1 MMINPAKLYST
12 LGNPNSLVPLGV
24 KDISSCLGMTAGSYA
39 TGKEEGFDRFIDE
52 FGTEALWLGG
62 IPSLKWLYD
71 KTVFKAFGLDAKI
84 DPRNLKD
91 MKMYEKV
98 KKYAPTE
105 EIRKNLEKA
114 GNNKRLFKNLAAAK
128 FFASTTL
135 AAGAYI
141 GLTKLKQYY
150 TDQKI
155 RKNLIKE
162 YQAEVKKKEAEN
174 KQNVGEVKAPAFKG
188 LGKIVEEFA
197 FSPVKN
203 MYILDGFITTERLK
217 DSRTSQEFAGYA
229 IKEGSVLIFLY
240 YAGKKIQEFMENSA
254 KKKHNKSITL
264 DARVLESENLKKIFQ
279 NGTIEK
285 SIKEFNAANTSNG
298 NLYEFLHQNPENEVV
313 KIAKQSDILTT
324 YKTKSDIGLKETL
337 KRLLHGKSLYDDT
350 NKIDSRAF
358 VDFDEV
364 KGVNDKLAE
373 LYGQYKD
380 AIKKGESAEDFFNKV
395 KKLKRNSI
403 KMNIGACIMALGVVT
418 PAIMLL
424 KRMTDKS
431 GPEFQTKKE
440 IKEQL
445 IKEGV
450 ISA

>member
-1 MMINPAKLYST
+1 MMINPAKIYST
-12 LGNPNSLVPLGV
+12 LGNPNSLIPLGV

-62 IPSLKWLYD
+62 IPTLKWIYD

-91 MKMYEKV
+91 MDMFEKA
-98 KKYAPTE
+98 KKYAPTD
-105 EIRKNLEKA
+105 EIRNNLEKA
-114 GNNKRLFKNLAAAK
+114 GKNKRLFKNLVATK
-128 FFASTTL
+128 FFASTIV

-141 GLTKLKQYY
+141 GLTKLKQHY

-174 KQNVGEVKAPAFKG
+174 NKQDVAGSKQPTFKG

-203 MYILDGFITTERLK
+203 MYILDGFITSERLK

-240 YAGKKIQEFMENSA
+240 YAGKKIQQFMENSA
-254 KKKHNKSITL
+254 KKNHNKSITL
-264 DARVLESENLKKIFQ
+264 DSRVLESENLKKIFQ
-279 NGTIEK
+279 DGSIEK
-285 SIKEFNAANTSNG
+285 SIKAFEEAKSSNG
-298 NLYEFLHQNPENEVV
+298 KLYEFLHENPDNEVV
-313 KIAKQSDILTT
+313 KIAKQSDLLTT
-324 YKTKSDIGLKETL
+324 YKN
-337 KRLLHGKSLYDDT
+337 T

-358 VDFDEV
+358 VDFEEI
-364 KGVNDKLAE
+364 KGVNDKLSE

-380 AIKKGESAEDFFNKV
+380 AIKKGESADSFFK
-395 KKLKRNSI
+395 KLRKLKRNSI
-403 KMNIGACIMALGVVT
+403 NMNIGACVLALGVVT
-418 PAIMLL
+418 PAIMLI

>member
-1 MMINPAKLYST
+1 MINPAKIYST
-12 LGNPNSLVPLGV
+12 LGNPNSLIPLGV
-24 KDISSCLGMTAGSYA
+24 KDISSCTGMTIGSYA

-52 FGTEALWLGG
+52 FGTEGLWLGG
-62 IPSLKWLYD
+62 IPTLKWIYD

-91 MKMYEKV
+91 MDMFEKV

-114 GNNKRLFKNLAAAK
+114 GDKKRLFKNLAATK
-128 FFASTTL
+128 FVTSTVI
-135 AAGAYI
+135 AAGAYV

-162 YQAEVKKKEAEN
+162 YQEEVKKKEAEN
-174 KQNVGEVKAPAFKG
+174 KQEGIKNDAPSFKG
-188 LGKIVEEFA
+188 IGRIVEEFA

-203 MYILDGFITTERLK
+203 MYILDGFITCERLK

-229 IKEGSVLIFLY
+229 IKEGSILLFLY
-240 YAGKKIQEFMENSA
+240 YAGKKIQEHMENFA
-254 KKKHNKSITL
+254 KKKYNKSITL
-264 DARVLESENLKKIFQ
+264 DARVLESENLKNIFG
-279 NGTIEK
+279 NGSIEK
-285 SIKEFNAANTSNG
+285 SIKEFNSANTSNG
-298 NLYEFLHQNPENEVV
+298 KLYEFLHKNPENEIV

-324 YKTKSDIGLKETL
+324 YKQPKKLGFKESL
-337 KRLLHGKSLYDDT
+337 NSLLHGKSLYENT
-350 NKIDSRAF
+350 SKIDSRAF
-358 VDFDEV
+358 IDFDEV
-364 KGVNDKLAE
+364 KDVNKKVTE
-373 LYGQYKD
+373 LYGQYKE
-380 AIKKGESAEDFFNKV
+380 ALAKGETTDSFFKQL

-403 KMNIGACIMALGVVT
+403 RMNIGSCILALGVIT
-418 PAIMLL
+418 PSIMLL

-450 ISA
+450 IKA

>member
-12 LGNPNSLVPLGV
+12 LGNPNSLIPLGV

-52 FGTEALWLGG
+52 FGTETLWLGG

-91 MKMYEKV
+91 MKMFEKV

-128 FFASTTL
+128 FFASTIL

-141 GLTKLKQYY
+141 GLTKLKQRY

-162 YQAEVKKKEAEN
+162 YQEEAKKKEVEN

-324 YKTKSDIGLKETL
+324 YKN
-337 KRLLHGKSLYDDT
+337 T

>member
-1 MMINPAKLYST
+1 MINPAKIYST
-12 LGNPNSLVPLGV
+12 LGNPNSLIPLGV
-24 KDISSCLGMTAGSYA
+24 KDISSCVGMTAGSYA

-52 FGTEALWLGG
+52 FGTDGLWLGG
-62 IPSLKWLYD
+62 IPTLKWIYD

-91 MKMYEKV
+91 MDMFEKV

-114 GNNKRLFKNLAAAK
+114 GDKKRLFKNLAATK
-128 FFASTTL
+128 FVTSTVI
-135 AAGAYI
+135 AAGAYV

-162 YQAEVKKKEAEN
+162 YQEEVKKKEAEN
-174 KQNVGEVKAPAFKG
+174 KQENQKTENPSFKG
-188 LGKIVEEFA
+188 IGRIVEEFA

-203 MYILDGFITTERLK
+203 MYILDGFITCERLK
-217 DSRTSQEFAGYA
+217 DSRTSQEFVGYA
-229 IKEGSVLIFLY
+229 IKEGSILLFLY
-240 YAGKKIQEFMENSA
+240 YAGKKIQQFMENSA

-264 DARVLESENLKKIFQ
+264 DARVLESDNLKKIFKD
-279 NGTIEK
+279 GSIEK
-285 SIKEFNAANTSNG
+285 SIKEFNAANISNG
-298 NLYEFLHQNPENEVV
+298 KLYEFLHENPDNEIV
-313 KIAKQSDILTT
+313 KIAKQSDIL
-324 YKTKSDIGLKETL
+324 KSYEK
-337 KRLLHGKSLYDDT
+337 T

-358 VDFDEV
+358 IDFDEV
-364 KGVNDKLAE
+364 KDVNKKVTE
-373 LYGQYKD
+373 LYGQYKE
-380 AIKKGESAEDFFNKV
+380 ALAKGETTDSFFKQL

-403 KMNIGACIMALGVVT
+403 RMNIGSCILALGVIT
-418 PAIMLL
+418 PSIMLL

-450 ISA
+450 IKA

>member
-12 LGNPNSLVPLGV
+12 LGNPNSLIPLGV

-91 MKMYEKV
+91 MKMFEKV

-128 FFASTTL
+128 FFASTIL

-141 GLTKLKQYY
+141 GLTKLKQRY

-162 YQAEVKKKEAEN
+162 YQEEAKKKKVEN
-174 KQNVGEVKAPAFKG
+174 KQNVSKVKAPAFKG

-324 YKTKSDIGLKETL
+324 YKN
-337 KRLLHGKSLYDDT
+337 T

>member
-1 MMINPAKLYST
+1 MMINPAKIYST
-12 LGNPNSLVPLGV
+12 LGNPNSLIPLGV

-62 IPSLKWLYD
+62 IPTLKWIYD

-91 MKMYEKV
+91 MDMFEKA
-98 KKYAPTE
+98 KKYAPTD
-105 EIRKNLEKA
+105 EIRNNLEKA
-114 GNNKRLFKNLAAAK
+114 GKNKRLFKNLAATK
-128 FFASTTL
+128 FFASTIV

-141 GLTKLKQYY
+141 GLTKLKQHY

-174 KQNVGEVKAPAFKG
+174 NKQDVADTKQPTFKG

-203 MYILDGFITTERLK
+203 MYILDGFITSERLK

-240 YAGKKIQEFMENSA
+240 YAGKKIQQFMENSA
-254 KKKHNKSITL
+254 KKNHNKSITL
-264 DARVLESENLKKIFQ
+264 DSRVLESENLKKIFQ
-279 NGTIEK
+279 DGSIEN
-285 SIKEFNAANTSNG
+285 SIKAFNEAKSSNG
-298 NLYEFLHQNPENEVV
+298 KLYEFLHENPDNEVV
-313 KIAKQSDILTT
+313 KIAKQSDLLTT
-324 YKTKSDIGLKETL
+324 YKN
-337 KRLLHGKSLYDDT
+337 T

-358 VDFDEV
+358 VDFEEV
-364 KGVNDKLAE
+364 KGVNDKLSE

-380 AIKKGESAEDFFNKV
+380 AIKKGESADSFFK
-395 KKLKRNSI
+395 KLRKLKRNSI
-403 KMNIGACIMALGVVT
+403 NMNIGACVLALGVVT
-418 PAIMLL
+418 PAIMLI

>member
-12 LGNPNSLVPLGV
+12 LGNPNSLIPLGV

-91 MKMYEKV
+91 MKMFEKV

-128 FFASTTL
+128 FFASTIL

-141 GLTKLKQYY
+141 GLTKLKQRY

-162 YQAEVKKKEAEN
+162 YQEEAKKKEVEN
-174 KQNVGEVKAPAFKG
+174 KQNVGDVKAPAFKG

-217 DSRTSQEFAGYA
+217 DSRTSQEFVGYA

-324 YKTKSDIGLKETL
+324 YKN
-337 KRLLHGKSLYDDT
+337 T

-380 AIKKGESAEDFFNKV
+380 AIKKGESAEDFFSKV

>member
-12 LGNPNSLVPLGV
+12 LGNPNSLIPLGV

-91 MKMYEKV
+91 MKMFEKV

-128 FFASTTL
+128 FFASTIL

-141 GLTKLKQYY
+141 GLTKLKQRY

-162 YQAEVKKKEAEN
+162 YQEEAKKKEVEN
-174 KQNVGEVKAPAFKG
+174 KQNVGDVKAPAFKG

-217 DSRTSQEFAGYA
+217 DSRTSQEFVGYA

-324 YKTKSDIGLKETL
+324 YKN
-337 KRLLHGKSLYDDT
+337 T

>member
-1 MMINPAKLYST
+1 MMINPAKIYST
-12 LGNPNSLVPLGV
+12 LGNPNSLIPLGV

-62 IPSLKWLYD
+62 IPTLKWIYD

-91 MKMYEKV
+91 MDMFEKA
-98 KKYAPTE
+98 KKYAPTD
-105 EIRKNLEKA
+105 EIRNNLEKA
-114 GNNKRLFKNLAAAK
+114 GKNKRLFKNLAATK
-128 FFASTTL
+128 FFASTIV

-141 GLTKLKQYY
+141 GLTKLKQHY

-174 KQNVGEVKAPAFKG
+174 NKQDVADTKQPTFKG

-203 MYILDGFITTERLK
+203 MYILDGFITSERLK

-240 YAGKKIQEFMENSA
+240 YAGKKIQQFMENSA
-254 KKKHNKSITL
+254 KKNHNKSITL
-264 DARVLESENLKKIFQ
+264 DSRVLESENLKKIFQ
-279 NGTIEK
+279 DGSIEN
-285 SIKEFNAANTSNG
+285 SIKAFNDAKSSNSK
-298 NLYEFLHQNPENEVV
+298 LYEFLHENPDNEVV

-324 YKTKSDIGLKETL
+324 YKK
-337 KRLLHGKSLYDDT
+337 T

-358 VDFDEV
+358 VDFEEV
-364 KGVNDKLAE
+364 KGVNDKLSE

-380 AIKKGESAEDFFNKV
+380 AIKKGESADSFFK
-395 KKLKRNSI
+395 KLRKLKRNSI
-403 KMNIGACIMALGVVT
+403 NMNIGACVLALGVVT
-418 PAIMLL
+418 PAIMLI

>member
-1 MMINPAKLYST
+1 MINPAKLYST
-12 LGNPNSLVPLGV
+12 LGNPNSLIPLGV

-52 FGTEALWLGG
+52 FGTETLWLGG

-91 MKMYEKV
+91 MKMFEKV

-128 FFASTTL
+128 FFASTIL

-141 GLTKLKQYY
+141 GLTKLKQRY

-162 YQAEVKKKEAEN
+162 YQEEAKKKEVEN
-174 KQNVGEVKAPAFKG
+174 KQNVGDVKAPAFKG

-324 YKTKSDIGLKETL
+324 YKN
-337 KRLLHGKSLYDDT
+337 T

>member
-12 LGNPNSLVPLGV
+12 LGNPNSLIPLGV

-52 FGTEALWLGG
+52 FGTETLWLGG

-91 MKMYEKV
+91 MKMFEKV

-128 FFASTTL
+128 FFASTIL

-141 GLTKLKQYY
+141 GLTKLKQRY

-162 YQAEVKKKEAEN
+162 YQEEAKKKEVEN
-174 KQNVGEVKAPAFKG
+174 KQNVGKVKAPAFKG

-217 DSRTSQEFAGYA
+217 DSRTSQEFVGYA

-324 YKTKSDIGLKETL
+324 YKN
-337 KRLLHGKSLYDDT
+337 T

>member
-12 LGNPNSLVPLGV
+12 LGNPNSLIPLGV

-52 FGTEALWLGG
+52 FGTETLWLGG

-91 MKMYEKV
+91 MKMFEKV

-128 FFASTTL
+128 FFASTIL

-141 GLTKLKQYY
+141 GLTKLKQRY

-162 YQAEVKKKEAEN
+162 YQEEAKKKEVEN
-174 KQNVGEVKAPAFKG
+174 KQNVGKVKAPAFKG

-264 DARVLESENLKKIFQ
+264 DARVLESENLKKVFQ

-324 YKTKSDIGLKETL
+324 YKN
-337 KRLLHGKSLYDDT
+337 T

>member
-1 MMINPAKLYST
+1 MINPAKIYST
-12 LGNPNSLVPLGV
+12 LGNPNSLIPLGV
-24 KDISSCLGMTAGSYA
+24 KDISSCVGMTAGSYA

-52 FGTEALWLGG
+52 FGTEGLWLGG
-62 IPSLKWLYD
+62 IPTLKWIYD

-91 MKMYEKV
+91 MNMFEKV

-114 GNNKRLFKNLAAAK
+114 GDKKRLFKNLAATK
-128 FFASTTL
+128 FVTSTVI
-135 AAGAYI
+135 AAGAYV

-162 YQAEVKKKEAEN
+162 YQEEVKKKEAEN
-174 KQNVGEVKAPAFKG
+174 KQENQKTENPSFKG
-188 LGKIVEEFA
+188 LGRIVEEFA

-203 MYILDGFITTERLK
+203 MYILDGFITCERLK
-217 DSRTSQEFAGYA
+217 DSRTSQEFVGYA
-229 IKEGSVLIFLY
+229 IKEGSILLFLY
-240 YAGKKIQEFMENSA
+240 YAGKKIQQFMENSA

-264 DARVLESENLKKIFQ
+264 DARVLESDNLKKIFKD
-279 NGTIEK
+279 GSIEK
-285 SIKEFNAANTSNG
+285 SIKEFNAANLSNG
-298 NLYEFLHQNPENEVV
+298 KLYEFLHENPDNEIV
-313 KIAKQSDILTT
+313 KIAKQSDILKS
-324 YKTKSDIGLKETL
+324 YKK
-337 KRLLHGKSLYDDT
+337 T

-358 VDFDEV
+358 IDFDEV
-364 KGVNDKLAE
+364 KDVNKKVTE
-373 LYGQYKD
+373 LYGQYKE
-380 AIKKGESAEDFFNKV
+380 ALAKGETTDSFFKQL

-403 KMNIGACIMALGVVT
+403 RMNIGSCILALGVIT
-418 PAIMLL
+418 PSIMLL

-450 ISA
+450 IKA

>member
-1 MMINPAKLYST
+1 MMINPAKIYST

-62 IPSLKWLYD
+62 IPTLKWIYD

-91 MKMYEKV
+91 MDMFEKA
-98 KKYAPTE
+98 KKYAPTD
-105 EIRKNLEKA
+105 EIRNNLEKA
-114 GNNKRLFKNLAAAK
+114 GKNKRLFKNLAATK
-128 FFASTTL
+128 FFASTIV

-141 GLTKLKQYY
+141 GLTKLKQHY

-174 KQNVGEVKAPAFKG
+174 NKQDVADTKQPTFKG

-203 MYILDGFITTERLK
+203 MYILDGFITSERLK

-240 YAGKKIQEFMENSA
+240 YAGKKIQQFMENSA
-254 KKKHNKSITL
+254 KKNHNKSITL
-264 DARVLESENLKKIFQ
+264 DSRVLESENLKKIFQ
-279 NGTIEK
+279 DGSIEN
-285 SIKEFNAANTSNG
+285 SIKAFEEAKSSNG
-298 NLYEFLHQNPENEVV
+298 KLYEFLHENPDNEVV
-313 KIAKQSDILTT
+313 KIAKQSDLLTT
-324 YKTKSDIGLKETL
+324 YKN
-337 KRLLHGKSLYDDT
+337 T

-358 VDFDEV
+358 VDFEEV
-364 KGVNDKLAE
+364 KGVNDKLSE

-380 AIKKGESAEDFFNKV
+380 AIKKGESADSFFK
-395 KKLKRNSI
+395 KLRKLKRNSI
-403 KMNIGACIMALGVVT
+403 NMNIGACVLALGVIT
-418 PAIMLL
+418 PAIMLI

>member
-12 LGNPNSLVPLGV
+12 LGNPNSLIPLGV

-52 FGTEALWLGG
+52 FGTETLWLGG

-91 MKMYEKV
+91 MKMFEKV

-128 FFASTTL
+128 FFASTIL

-141 GLTKLKQYY
+141 GLTKLKQRY

-162 YQAEVKKKEAEN
+162 YQEEAKKKEVEN
-174 KQNVGEVKAPAFKG
+174 KQNVGDVKAPAFKG

-217 DSRTSQEFAGYA
+217 DSRTSQEFVGYA

-324 YKTKSDIGLKETL
+324 YKN
-337 KRLLHGKSLYDDT
+337 T

>member
-12 LGNPNSLVPLGV
+12 LGNPNSLIPLGV

-91 MKMYEKV
+91 MKMFEKV

-128 FFASTTL
+128 FFASTIL

-141 GLTKLKQYY
+141 GLTKLKQRY

-162 YQAEVKKKEAEN
+162 YQEEAKKKEVEN

-285 SIKEFNAANTSNG
+285 SIKEFNSANTSNG

-324 YKTKSDIGLKETL
+324 YKN
-337 KRLLHGKSLYDDT
+337 T

>member
-12 LGNPNSLVPLGV
+12 LGNPNSLIPLGV

-52 FGTEALWLGG
+52 FGTETLWLGG

-91 MKMYEKV
+91 MKMFEKV

-128 FFASTTL
+128 FFASTIL

-141 GLTKLKQYY
+141 GLTKLKQRY

-162 YQAEVKKKEAEN
+162 YQEEAKKKEVEN

-217 DSRTSQEFAGYA
+217 DSRTSQEFVGYA

-324 YKTKSDIGLKETL
+324 YKN
-337 KRLLHGKSLYDDT
+337 T

-380 AIKKGESAEDFFNKV
+380 AVKKGESAEDFFNKV